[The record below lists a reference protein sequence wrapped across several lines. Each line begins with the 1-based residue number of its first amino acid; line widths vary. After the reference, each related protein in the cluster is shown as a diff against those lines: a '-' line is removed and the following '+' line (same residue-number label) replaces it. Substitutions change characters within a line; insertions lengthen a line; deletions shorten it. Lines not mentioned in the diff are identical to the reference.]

1 MNVNPGRLNLTTRY
15 PLRHVALSGT
25 EGRPPTPAPPPDEEG
40 AERGEGDSGAES
52 SPDTQLLPHNCHH
65 CRWKSVELRLW

>member
-1 MNVNPGRLNLTTRY
+1 MNVNPSSLNLTTRF

-25 EGRPPTPAPPPDEEG
+25 EGRPPTPAPPPEEEEG
-40 AERGEGDSGAES
+40 GEGDSGEES

>member
-1 MNVNPGRLNLTTRY
+1 MNVNPGSLNLTTRY

-25 EGRPPTPAPPPDEEG
+25 EGRPPTPAPPPEEEEG
-40 AERGEGDSGAES
+40 GEGDRGEQES
-52 SPDTQLLPHNCHH
+52 IPDTQLLPHNCHH

>member
-1 MNVNPGRLNLTTRY
+1 MNVNPGSLNLTTRY

-25 EGRPPTPAPPPDEEG
+25 EGRPPTPAPPPEKEEEG
-40 AERGEGDSGAES
+40 GEGDSEGES